1 MEIAILL
8 YVLRDARILEKL
20 LNICDIGKL
29 VCYEICLKKYIF
41 NTEQVFFYI
50 SRRNFN

>member
-8 YVLRDARILEKL
+8 YVLRDARILEKI
-20 LNICDIGKL
+20 LNICKL

-41 NTEQVFFYI
+41 NTEQVFFLH
-50 SRRNFN
+50 FEEEL